1 MTSARGGS
9 PTVRR
14 RRLAR
19 ELRQLREEKGLTIGE
34 VGHATDI
41 SPATVQRYETERGA
55 VKVNYVRALLNLYDV
70 SGKSREALVDIAR
83 NSRQK
88 GWWAAYGDVIRPD
101 FEEYVGLEAEATS
114 LRAYDANLIN
124 GLLQTPQYARA
135 LLTAVRPTDSPANI
149 DRLVDLRMQRQALLD
164 RRPQFS
170 LWAIV
175 DEAVLRRPVG
185 GREVMRDQLR
195 HLVKATELPNVTL
208 QVMPFRE
215 GAHTGLNG
223 PFSILEF
230 PRRGDPDVVYID
242 GPAGNLYVENTSEIN
257 WFTLVFDHLRA
268 DAMAPDRSVE
278 FIEAVVRELT

>member
-19 ELRQLREEKGLTIGE
+19 ELRQLREERGLTIGE

-55 VKVNYVRALLNLYDV
+55 VKVNYVRALLDLYDT
-70 SGKSREALVDIAR
+70 SDKLRETLVDIAR

-114 LRAYDANLIN
+114 LRVYDANLIN
-124 GLLQTPQYARA
+124 GLLQTPEYARA

-164 RRPQFS
+164 RRPRFS

-185 GREVMRDQLR
+185 GPDVMCDQLR

-208 QVMPFRE
+208 QVMPFHG

-223 PFSILEF
+223 PFSVLEF

-242 GPAGNLYVENTSEIN
+242 GPAGNLYVENAPDID

-268 DAMAPDRSVE
+268 DAMAPDRSAE
-278 FIEAVVRELT
+278 FIEAAVRELT

>member
-55 VKVNYVRALLNLYDV
+55 VKVNYVRALLDLYDV
-70 SGKSREALVDIAR
+70 SDKSCEVLIDIAR

-114 LRAYDANLIN
+114 LRAYGTHLVH

-135 LLTAVRPTDSPANI
+135 LLTAVRPTDSPANV
-149 DRLVDLRMQRQALLD
+149 DRLADLRMQRQALLD
-164 RRPQFS
+164 RRPRFN

-185 GREVMRDQLR
+185 GPEVMRDQLR
-195 HLVKATELPNVTL
+195 HLVKATELSNVTL

-230 PRRGDPDVVYID
+230 PLRGDPDVVYID
-242 GPAGNLYVENTSEIN
+242 GPAGNLYVENQSDIN

-268 DAMAPDRSVE
+268 DAMAPDCSVE